1 MPLAKI
7 ALQIPETMW
16 IAEVSSA
23 YPDITFRVMSTQYDD
38 GTATGLFEVEGDGVV
53 QILSQANEATDVTGI
68 ELLWKNAE
76 KSVILVET
84 DNPLLLLPVSRVGVP
99 LKTPFIISNGVAS
112 WEIFTSHSRLSKLT
126 DEFDDLGITYDIESI
141 QEFDAAGNDSI
152 LTPRQREVLS
162 DAFEAGYYDTP
173 RETSLTQVATSL
185 DITKSTCSDILHR
198 AEGKIIE
205 RYIDRNLRG

>member
-23 YPDITFRVMSTQYDD
+23 YSDVTFRVMSTQYDD

-112 WEIFTSHSRLSKLT
+112 WEIFTSHSRLSELT

-205 RYIDRNLRG
+205 RYIDRNLRY

>member
-7 ALQIPETMW
+7 AIQVPETMW
-16 IAEVSSA
+16 IADVSSE
-23 YPDITFRVMSTQYDD
+23 YPDVTFRVMSTQYDD
-38 GTATGLFEVEGDGVV
+38 GTATGLFEIEGDNVV
-53 QILSQANEATDVTGI
+53 QILSRATEAKDITGI
-68 ELLWKNAE
+68 ELLWKNVE

-99 LKTPFIISNGVAS
+99 LKTPFSISNGVAS
-112 WEIFTSHSRLSKLT
+112 WEIFTSHSRLSELT

-152 LTPRQREVLS
+152 LTARQQEVLS

-173 RETSLTQVATSL
+173 RKASLTQVATSL

-205 RYIDRNLRG
+205 RYLDLNLRG

>member
-112 WEIFTSHSRLSKLT
+112 WEIFTSHSRLSELT

-205 RYIDRNLRG
+205 RYIDRNLRY